1 MLLTKHDAVWL
12 RSTMPLALSFGLGDT
27 IDVIYES
34 IKDPWVFKRDH
45 TALQCVRLSLC
56 TFAESLCCR
65 QIKALFEPHSTSG
78 QLCAEQATGPF
89 SVWVLDSPSFL
100 TLFHPLSVS
109 LCSSFFP
116 VIGIFIYF
124 FNILY
129 LSFPCSLPLSI
140 MPSYKKMVVSHAC
153 LCLHAIFSP
162 HFFHHG
168 DLLS

>member
-1 MLLTKHDAVWL
+1 MWFMRAL
-12 RSTMPLALSFGLGDT
+12 RTPGF
-27 IDVIYES
+27 
-34 IKDPWVFKRDH
+34 FKRDH
-45 TALQCVRLSLC
+45 TAVQCVRLSLC

-65 QIKALFEPHSTSG
+65 QIKALFEAHSSSG
-78 QLCAEQATGPF
+78 QLCAEQAPGPF

-100 TLFHPLSVS
+100 TLFHPLSFS
-109 LCSSFFP
+109 LCSSCSP

-124 FNILY
+124 FNIRY
-129 LSFPCSLPLSI
+129 LPFPCSLPLSI

-153 LCLHAIFSP
+153 LCLHAIFSS